1 MNHTTDTQKG
11 SAKLDTCNMK
21 EGSQN
26 TGAGEYEMDTHVKKE
41 GAADVDVEQASSVS
55 GTSTAAFRAIVGRY
69 SFSPVKQASGPPHL
83 SLGLVPRRS
92 PRNAKVIRPNVHNT
106 GETKVERSSNLSD
119 DSPFPN
125 AARKRKRSKD
135 AKGALSSSP
144 GIASKSPSPSKSPS
158 KRVKRSYAPPE
169 VYAHLHPL
177 SDNVK
182 EGLDVM
188 FCGINPGEMSAQRG
202 HHFARPNNHFWRCLY
217 QSGLTPH
224 QLSPNEDYTLPD
236 KFNLG
241 LTNLVARP
249 SAEAAELSKAE
260 MQESVPTF
268 LEKVAHLRPRFIC
281 FIGLGIWEVV
291 RSVLLKMVASESA
304 GEASLI
310 PTPAKVEKGQTTKTK
325 VKGPKI
331 SRAKAGPGLQPFKL
345 VSGIGDDNTADEVT
359 EEDTLIFVVPST
371 SGRVTSYQ
379 LPDKVAFFSELRV
392 LVGKEPFEFDTSGMT
407 SVRLSVGS

>member
-1 MNHTTDTQKG
+1 M
-11 SAKLDTCNMK
+11 M

-26 TGAGEYEMDTHVKKE
+26 IGAGEYEMDAHVKKE

-55 GTSTAAFRAIVGRY
+55 GTRTAAFRAIVGSY

-83 SLGLVPRRS
+83 SLGLAPRRS
-92 PRNAKVIRPNVHNT
+92 PRNAKAIKPNVHNT
-106 GETKVERSSNLSD
+106 GETKVERSSSLSD
-119 DSPFPN
+119 DSSFSS

-135 AKGALSSSP
+135 AKGASSSSP
-144 GIASKSPSPSKSPS
+144 GIASKSPSSSKSPS

-182 EGLDVM
+182 EGLDVI

-217 QSGLTPH
+217 QSGLTPR

-291 RSVLLKMVASESA
+291 RGVLLKMLASESA
-304 GEASLI
+304 GKASLI
-310 PTPAKVEKGQTTKTK
+310 PTPAKTK
-325 VKGPKI
+325 VKSPKK
-331 SRAKAGPGLQPFKL
+331 SGAKAGPGLQPFKL
-345 VSGIGDDNTADEVT
+345 VSSIGDDNTAEEGT
-359 EEDTLIFVVPST
+359 EKDTLIFVVPST

-392 LVGKEPFEFDTSGMT
+392 LVGKELSELNTSGMM